1 MFTKTAKIAEEI
13 MEIRRAEARD
23 IPYIA
28 KLLHQ
33 VHDVHSAHRPDIFN
47 RGNRKYNDEEIGAL
61 IADDTKPIYVADE
74 DGAVLG
80 YAFCIIEEVK
90 DIPALV
96 DMKSLYIDDLCV
108 DEEHRG
114 KHIGTALYEFV
125 LSEAKRLG
133 CYHVTLNVWN
143 FNDAAMRFYEKCG
156 LKPLK
161 TVMEKI
167 V

>member
-1 MFTKTAKIAEEI
+1 MEQE
-13 MEIRRAEARD
+13 MEIRRAEERD
-23 IPYIA
+23 LPYIV

-33 VHDVHSAHRPDIFN
+33 VHDVHSSHRPDIFN
-47 RGNRKYNDEEIGAL
+47 RGNRKYNDEQILKIIKNDNA
-61 IADDTKPIYVADE
+61 PIYVADE
-74 DGAVLG
+74 GGAVIG

-90 DIPALV
+90 DTPALV

-108 DEEHRG
+108 DEALRG
-114 KHIGTALYEFV
+114 RHIGSALYEHV

-143 FNDAAMRFYEKCG
+143 FNESAMRFYERCG
-156 LKPLK
+156 LSPLK

-167 V
+167 I

>member
-1 MFTKTAKIAEEI
+1 
-13 MEIRRAEARD
+13 MEIRRAEVRD

-47 RGNRKYNDEEIGAL
+47 RGNRKYNDEEISEL
-61 IADDTKPIYVADE
+61 IVNDKKPIYVADE
-74 DGAVLG
+74 NGTVLG

-90 DIPALV
+90 YTPALV

-108 DEEHRG
+108 DETLRG
-114 KHIGTALYEFV
+114 KHIGSQLYEHV
-125 LSEAKRLG
+125 LNEAKRLG

-143 FNDAAMRFYEKCG
+143 FNESAMRFYEKCG

-167 V
+167 L